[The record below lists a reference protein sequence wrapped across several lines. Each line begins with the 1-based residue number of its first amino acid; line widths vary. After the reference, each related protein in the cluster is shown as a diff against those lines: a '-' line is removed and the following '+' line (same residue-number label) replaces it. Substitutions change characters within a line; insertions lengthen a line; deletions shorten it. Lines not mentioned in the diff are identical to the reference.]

1 MDLDFVWQ
9 VKIDVGKMDS
19 YGIDNDPNF
28 DFIVLLTSTMAMKSG
43 GESWPSVFLYICD
56 DLDTNLKKLLKDW
69 SVCFSYIY
77 IKI

>member
-9 VKIDVGKMDS
+9 MKIDVGKMDS

-43 GESWPSVFLYICD
+43 GES
-56 DLDTNLKKLLKDW
+56 
-69 SVCFSYIY
+69 
-77 IKI
+77 